1 MILTRYDKKLHN
13 KTLREEGREE
23 GRKEGREEERTLL
36 IRTAINNGI
45 APEALALFGIEEREV
60 KEILGNTGR

>member
-13 KTLREEGREE
+13 KTLREEGIE
-23 GRKEGREEERTLL
+23 EGREEERTLL